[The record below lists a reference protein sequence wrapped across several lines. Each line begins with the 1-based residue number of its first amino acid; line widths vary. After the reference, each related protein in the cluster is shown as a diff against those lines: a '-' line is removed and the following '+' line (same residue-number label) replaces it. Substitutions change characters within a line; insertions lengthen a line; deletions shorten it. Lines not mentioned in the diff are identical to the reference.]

1 MKNLSIFLF
10 VCSLCLLGHVSSAGI
25 RIGNE
30 LKNKKL
36 LWMRCYSKD
45 DVIGPKI
52 IPIGGHS
59 FNYFVLQMMA
69 AYGIGEQEK
78 MESI

>member
-1 MKNLSIFLF
+1 
-10 VCSLCLLGHVSSAGI
+10 
-25 RIGNE
+25 
-30 LKNKKL
+30 
-36 LWMRCYSKD
+36 MRCYSKD